1 MNQCS
6 NELTVLIRES
16 NIAMIE
22 ELYISNVA
30 LIDELQLECS
40 SGLNIFT
47 GETGAGKSVILN
59 AVGLALGERGTAGI
73 VRDGATNAKI
83 QIAVALPPDHPVWD
97 GFNDSEFADVL
108 DAEETLVLSRQINAS
123 GRSRC
128 HTNGQL
134 VSLTFLSAI
143 GDLLVDIHGQH
154 AHQSL
159 FRSETHLD
167 LLDTFG
173 KHEALKAEVS
183 KKYDELHAAQAQLA
197 DFSQTLRAAMQE
209 KDLLEFQ
216 LEELEEAQLQE
227 EEEED
232 LINERHLLS
241 NAETLFES
249 ANQLYEQLYGGDL
262 SESSTLDGLK
272 IASRTISK
280 LCELDG
286 SLSELNARFESTLYE
301 LEDIAYQIRD
311 YRDKIE
317 FNPHRLSEVEE
328 RLDVI
333 HRLKRK
339 YGDSISDILAY
350 QAQASQKLED
360 LQFGSERIEEL
371 KDQIHGVTQGAQ
383 KLAIELSKKRR
394 ETATQLES
402 LIERELQTLGMEKA
416 VFQILVSP
424 IESAEGPLEI
434 EGKRYE
440 LRTDGMDEIEFFI
453 SPNVGSEPKP
463 LAKIASGGE
472 ISRVML
478 ALKTVLAQIDLIPT
492 MIFDEIDAGIG
503 GRTADIVGQK
513 LKELSRYRQV
523 FCITHLPQ
531 IARFADQHFRVEK
544 SVEGNRTTITA
555 KLLTPEERVEE
566 VARMHG
572 GEATVT
578 TLAHARELLEGR

>member
-1 MNQCS
+1 
-6 NELTVLIRES
+6 
-16 NIAMIE
+16 
-22 ELYISNVA
+22 
-30 LIDELQLECS
+30 
-40 SGLNIFT
+40 
-47 GETGAGKSVILN
+47 
-59 AVGLALGERGTAGI
+59 
-73 VRDGATNAKI
+73 
-83 QIAVALPPDHPVWD
+83 VWD
-97 GFNDSEFADVL
+97 GFNDSEFADAL

-183 KKYDELHAAQAQLA
+183 KRYDELHVAQVQLA

-227 EEEED
+227 GEEED
-232 LINERHLLS
+232 LVNERHLLS

-286 SLSELNARFESTLYE
+286 SLSELNGRFESTVYE

-328 RLDVI
+328 RLDLI

-339 YGDSISDILAY
+339 YGDSISEILAY

-371 KDQIHGVTQGAQ
+371 KDQIHLVTQGAQ
-383 KLAIELSKKRR
+383 ELALELSTKRR

-402 LIERELQTLGMEKA
+402 LIESELQTLGMEKA

-440 LRTDGMDEIEFFI
+440 LRADGMDEIEFFI
-453 SPNVGSEPKP
+453 SPNIGSEPKP
-463 LAKIASGGE
+463 LTKIASGGE

-478 ALKTVLAQIDLIPT
+478 ALKTVLAQIDPIPT
-492 MIFDEIDAGIG
+492 MIYDEIDAGIG
-503 GRTADIVGQK
+503 GHTADIVGQK
-513 LKELSRYRQV
+513 LKELSRFRQV

-531 IARFADQHFRVEK
+531 IARFADQHFQVEK

-555 KLLTPEERVEE
+555 KRLTQDERIEEM
-566 VARMHG
+566 ARMHG
-572 GEATVT
+572 GETTIT
-578 TLAHARELLEGR
+578 TLAHARELLEEQ

>member
-1 MNQCS
+1 M
-6 NELTVLIRES
+6 LIREF

-59 AVGLALGERGTAGI
+59 AVGLALGERSTAGI

-97 GFNDSEFADVL
+97 GFNDSEFADAL

-173 KHEALKAEVS
+173 KHEALKAEVCE
-183 KKYDELHAAQAQLA
+183 KYDELHAAQAQLD

-227 EEEED
+227 GEEED
-232 LINERHLLS
+232 LVNERHLLS

-280 LCELDG
+280 LCELDD
-286 SLSELNARFESTLYE
+286 SLSELNGRFESTVYE

-328 RLDVI
+328 RLDLI

-339 YGDSISDILAY
+339 YGDSISEILAY

-371 KDQIHGVTQGAQ
+371 KDQIHLVTQGAQ
-383 KLAIELSKKRR
+383 KLAVELSKKRR

-424 IESAEGPLEI
+424 IESANGPLEL

-440 LRTDGMDEIEFFI
+440 LRPDGMDEIEFFI

-478 ALKTVLAQIDLIPT
+478 ALKTVLAQVDLIPT

-513 LKELSRYRQV
+513 LKELSRFRQV

-544 SVEGNRTTITA
+544 GVEGDRTTITA
-555 KLLTPEERVEE
+555 KLLTQEERVEE

-578 TLAHARELLEGR
+578 TLAHAKELLEGR

>member
-1 MNQCS
+1 
-6 NELTVLIRES
+6 
-16 NIAMIE
+16 MIE

-30 LIDELQLECS
+30 LIDELRLECS

-59 AVGLALGERGTAGI
+59 AVGLALGERSNAGV

-83 QIAVALPPDHPVWD
+83 QIAVALPTDHPVWD
-97 GFNDSEFADVL
+97 GFSDSEFADIL

-159 FRSETHLD
+159 FRSDTHLD

-173 KHEALKAEVS
+173 RHEAVKAEVG
-183 KKYDELHAAQAQLA
+183 KKYDELHATQAQLA
-197 DFSQTLRAAMQE
+197 DYSRTLREAMQE
-209 KDLLEFQ
+209 KDLLQFQ
-216 LEELEEAQLQE
+216 LDELEEAQLQE
-227 EEEED
+227 NEEET
-232 LINERHLLS
+232 LMNERHLLS
-241 NAETLFES
+241 NSEALFES

-262 SESSTLDGLK
+262 SETSTLDGLK
-272 IASRTISK
+272 TESRTISK
-280 LCELDG
+280 LSELDD
-286 SLSELNARFESTLYE
+286 SLSELNTRFESVLYE
-301 LEDIAYQIRD
+301 LEDIAYQVRD
-311 YRDKIE
+311 YRDKVE
-317 FNPHRLSEVEE
+317 FNPHRLTEVEE
-328 RLDVI
+328 RLDLI

-339 YGDSISDILAY
+339 YGDSTSEILAY
-350 QAQASQKLED
+350 QAQAAQKLEE
-360 LQFGSERIEEL
+360 LQFGSERIDEL
-371 KDQIHGVTQGAQ
+371 KDQIHLLTQEAQ
-383 KLAIELSKKRR
+383 KLALQLSNKRR
-394 ETATQLES
+394 ATATQLES
-402 LIERELQTLGMEKA
+402 LIERELQTLGMDKA

-434 EGKRYE
+434 DGKRYD
-440 LRTDGMDEIEFFI
+440 LRADGMDEIEFLI

-478 ALKTVLAQIDLIPT
+478 ALKTVLAQIDRIPT

-513 LKELSRYRQV
+513 LKELSRFRQV

-544 SVEGNRTTITA
+544 AVEEDHTTITA

-566 VARMHG
+566 MARMHG

-578 TLAHARELLEGR
+578 TIAHARELLGGE

>member
-1 MNQCS
+1 
-6 NELTVLIRES
+6 
-16 NIAMIE
+16 MIE

-59 AVGLALGERGTAGI
+59 AVGLALGERSNAGL

-97 GFNDSEFADVL
+97 GFNDSEFADTL
-108 DAEETLVLSRQINAS
+108 DTEETLVLSRQINAN

-159 FRSETHLD
+159 FRSDTHLD

-173 KHEALKAEVS
+173 KHEVLKTEVG
-183 KKYDELHAAQAQLA
+183 KKYDELHATQAQLA
-197 DFSQTLRAAMQE
+197 DYSRTLREAMQE

-216 LEELEEAQLQE
+216 LDELEEAQLQE
-227 EEEED
+227 DEEEA
-232 LINERHLLS
+232 LMNERHLLS

-272 IASRTISK
+272 TASRTISK
-280 LCELDG
+280 LSELDS
-286 SLSELNARFESTLYE
+286 SLSELNTRFESILYE
-301 LEDIAYQIRD
+301 SEDIVYQVRD
-311 YRDKIE
+311 YRDKVE
-317 FNPHRLSEVEE
+317 FNPHRLTEVEE
-328 RLDVI
+328 RLDLI
-333 HRLKRK
+333 QRLKRK
-339 YGDSISDILAY
+339 YGDSISEILAY
-350 QAQASQKLED
+350 QAQASQKLEE

-371 KDQIHGVTQGAQ
+371 RDQIHLLTQGAQ
-383 KLAIELSKKRR
+383 KLAIELSEKRR
-394 ETATQLES
+394 KTATQLES
-402 LIERELQTLGMEKA
+402 LVERELQSLGMEKA

-424 IESAEGPLEI
+424 IESVEGPLEI
-434 EGKRYE
+434 DGKHYD
-440 LRTDGMDEIEFFI
+440 LRADGMDEIEFFI

-513 LKELSRYRQV
+513 LKELSRFRQV

-544 SVEGNRTTITA
+544 EVEGERTTITA

-566 VARMHG
+566 MARMHG

-578 TLAHARELLEGR
+578 TLAHARELLEGE

>member
-1 MNQCS
+1 
-6 NELTVLIRES
+6 
-16 NIAMIE
+16 MIE

-59 AVGLALGERGTAGI
+59 AVGLALGERSTAGL

-83 QIAVALPPDHPVWD
+83 QLAVALPPDHPVWE
-97 GFNDSEFADVL
+97 GFNDSEFADTL
-108 DAEETLVLSRQINAS
+108 DAEETLVLSRQINAN

-173 KHEALKAEVS
+173 RHEALKTEVG
-183 KKYDELHAAQAQLA
+183 KKYDELHATQAQLDDYA
-197 DFSQTLRAAMQE
+197 RTLREAMQE

-216 LEELEEAQLQE
+216 LDELEEAQLQE
-227 EEEED
+227 GEEED
-232 LINERHLLS
+232 LVNEQHLLS

-272 IASRTISK
+272 TASRTISK
-280 LCELDG
+280 LSELDS
-286 SLSELNARFESTLYE
+286 SLSELNTRFESILYE
-301 LEDIAYQIRD
+301 SEDIVYQIRD
-311 YRDKIE
+311 YRDKVE
-317 FNPHRLSEVEE
+317 FNPYRLTEVEE
-328 RLDVI
+328 RLDLI

-339 YGDSISDILAY
+339 YGDSISEILAY
-350 QAQASQKLED
+350 QAQASKKLEE
-360 LQFGSERIEEL
+360 LQFGSERTEEL
-371 KDQIHGVTQGAQ
+371 KDQIHLLTQGAQ
-383 KLAIELSKKRR
+383 KLAIELSEKRR
-394 ETATQLES
+394 KTATQLES
-402 LIERELQTLGMEKA
+402 LVERELQSLGMEKA

-424 IESAEGPLEI
+424 IESAEGALEI
-434 EGKRYE
+434 DGKRYD
-440 LRTDGMDEIEFFI
+440 LRADGMDEIEFFI

-478 ALKTVLAQIDLIPT
+478 GLKTVLAQVDLIPT

-513 LKELSRYRQV
+513 LKELSRFRQV

-544 SVEGNRTTITA
+544 SVEDDRTTITA
-555 KLLTPEERVEE
+555 KLLTPEERIEE
-566 VARMHG
+566 MARMHG

-578 TLAHARELLEGR
+578 TLAHARELLEGE

>member
-1 MNQCS
+1 
-6 NELTVLIRES
+6 
-16 NIAMIE
+16 MIE

-59 AVGLALGERGTAGI
+59 AVGLALGERSTAGI

-97 GFNDSEFADVL
+97 GFSDSEFAEIL
-108 DAEETLVLSRQINAS
+108 DAEETLILSRQINAN

-173 KHEALKAEVS
+173 KHEALKAEVG

-197 DFSQTLRAAMQE
+197 DYSQTLREATQE

-216 LEELEEAQLQE
+216 LEELEDAQLQE
-227 EEEED
+227 GEEED
-232 LINERHLLS
+232 LVSERHLLS

-272 IASRTISK
+272 IGNRTISK
-280 LCELDG
+280 LCELDD
-286 SLSELNARFESTLYE
+286 SLSELNTRFESALYE

-328 RLDVI
+328 RLDLI

-339 YGDSISDILAY
+339 YGDSISEILAY
-350 QAQASQKLED
+350 QAEASQKLDD
-360 LQFGSERIEEL
+360 LQFGSERIGEL
-371 KDQIHGVTQGAQ
+371 KDQIHRVTQEAQ

-394 ETATQLES
+394 ETATQLEA
-402 LIERELQTLGMEKA
+402 LIESELQTLGMEKA
-416 VFQILVSP
+416 VFQILVSS

-440 LRTDGMDEIEFFI
+440 LRADGMDEIEFSI
-453 SPNVGSEPKP
+453 SPNVGSDPKP

-478 ALKTVLAQIDLIPT
+478 ALKTVLAQVDLIPT

-513 LKELSRYRQV
+513 LKELSRFRQV

-544 SVEGNRTTITA
+544 SVEGNRTTIGA

-578 TLAHARELLEGR
+578 TLAHARELLEEQ

>member
-1 MNQCS
+1 
-6 NELTVLIRES
+6 
-16 NIAMIE
+16 MIE

-30 LIDELQLECS
+30 LIDELQLECA
-40 SGLNIFT
+40 SGLNVLT

-59 AVGLALGERGTAGI
+59 AVGLALGERSNAGF

-83 QIAVALPPDHPVWD
+83 QIAVALPPDHPVWA
-97 GFNDSEFADVL
+97 GFNDSEFADAL

-128 HTNGQL
+128 HANGQL

-173 KHEALKAEVS
+173 RHEVLKAEVC
-183 KKYDELHAAQAQLA
+183 KKYDELHAAQAKLA
-197 DFSQTLRAAMQE
+197 DYSRTVREATQE

-227 EEEED
+227 GEEET
-232 LINERHLLS
+232 LGNERHLLS

-249 ANQLYEQLYGGDL
+249 ANQLYEQLYGDL
-262 SESSTLDGLK
+262 SESSTLDALK
-272 IASRTISK
+272 IADRTIAK
-280 LCELDG
+280 LHELDG
-286 SLSELNARFESTLYE
+286 SLSELNTRFESALYE

-328 RLDVI
+328 RLDLI

-350 QAQASQKLED
+350 QGQASQKLEE

-371 KDQIHGVTQGAQ
+371 KDQIRVVTDQAQ
-383 KLAIELSKKRR
+383 ELAVELSEKRK
-394 ETATQLES
+394 ETATQLEG

-434 EGKRYE
+434 ESKRYE
-440 LRTDGMDEIEFFI
+440 LRADGMDEIEFFI

-478 ALKTVLAQIDLIPT
+478 ALKTVLAQVDLIPT

-513 LKELSRYRQV
+513 LKELSRVRQV

-544 SVEGNRTTITA
+544 DEDGNRTTITA

-578 TLAHARELLEGR
+578 TLAHARELLEGQ

>member
-1 MNQCS
+1 
-6 NELTVLIRES
+6 
-16 NIAMIE
+16 MIE

-30 LIDELQLECS
+30 LIDELRLECS

-97 GFNDSEFADVL
+97 GFNDSEFANAL

-173 KHEALKAEVS
+173 KHEALKAEVCG
-183 KKYDELHAAQAQLA
+183 KYDELHAAQAQLD

-227 EEEED
+227 GEEED
-232 LINERHLLS
+232 LVNERHLLS

-286 SLSELNARFESTLYE
+286 SLSELNGRFESTVYE

-328 RLDVI
+328 RLDLI

-339 YGDSISDILAY
+339 YGDSISEILAY

-371 KDQIHGVTQGAQ
+371 KDQIHLVTQGAQ
-383 KLAIELSKKRR
+383 ELAVELSKKRR

-424 IESAEGPLEI
+424 IESANGPLEI

-440 LRTDGMDEIEFFI
+440 LRADGMDEIEFFI

-478 ALKTVLAQIDLIPT
+478 ALKTVLAQVDLIPT

-513 LKELSRYRQV
+513 LKELSRFRQV

-544 SVEGNRTTITA
+544 GVEGNRTTITA
-555 KLLTPEERVEE
+555 KLLTREERVEE

>member
-1 MNQCS
+1 
-6 NELTVLIRES
+6 
-16 NIAMIE
+16 MIE

-59 AVGLALGERGTAGI
+59 AVGLALGERSNAGL

-83 QIAVALPPDHPVWD
+83 QVAVALPADHPVWA
-97 GFNDSEFADVL
+97 GFNDSEFADTL
-108 DAEETLVLSRQINAS
+108 DTEETLVLSRQINAS

-159 FRSETHLD
+159 FRSDTHLD

-173 KHEALKAEVS
+173 KHDALKAEVG
-183 KKYDELHAAQAQLA
+183 KKYDELHATRAQL
-197 DFSQTLRAAMQE
+197 DDYSRTLREAMQE

-216 LEELEEAQLQE
+216 LDELEEAQLQE
-227 EEEED
+227 DEEEA
-232 LINERHLLS
+232 LMNERHLLS

-272 IASRTISK
+272 TASRTISK
-280 LCELDG
+280 LSELDS
-286 SLSELNARFESTLYE
+286 SLSELNTRFESILYE
-301 LEDIAYQIRD
+301 SEDIVYQIRD

-317 FNPHRLSEVEE
+317 FNPHRLTEVEE
-328 RLDVI
+328 RLDLI
-333 HRLKRK
+333 QRLKRK
-339 YGDSISDILAY
+339 YGDSISEILAY
-350 QAQASQKLED
+350 QAQASQKLEE
-360 LQFGSERIEEL
+360 LQFGSERTEEL
-371 KDQIHGVTQGAQ
+371 KDQIHLLTQGAQ
-383 KLAIELSKKRR
+383 KLAIELSEKRR
-394 ETATQLES
+394 KTATQLES
-402 LIERELQTLGMEKA
+402 LVERELQSLGMEKA

-424 IESAEGPLEI
+424 IESVEGPLEI
-434 EGKRYE
+434 DGKCYD
-440 LRTDGMDEIEFFI
+440 LRADGMDEIEFFI

-513 LKELSRYRQV
+513 LKELSRFRQV

-544 SVEGNRTTITA
+544 EVEGDRTTITA

-566 VARMHG
+566 MARMHG

-578 TLAHARELLEGR
+578 TLAHARELLEGE

>member
-1 MNQCS
+1 
-6 NELTVLIRES
+6 
-16 NIAMIE
+16 MIE

-30 LIDELQLECS
+30 LIDELRLECS

-59 AVGLALGERGTAGI
+59 AVGLALGERSNAGV
-73 VRDGATNAKI
+73 VRDGANNAKI
-83 QIAVALPPDHPVWD
+83 QIAVALPPDHPVWE

-108 DAEETLVLSRQINAS
+108 DAEETLILSRQINAS

-159 FRSETHLD
+159 FRSDIHLD

-173 KHEALKAEVS
+173 RHEALKAEVGE
-183 KKYDELHAAQAQLA
+183 KYDELHATQAQLA
-197 DFSQTLRAAMQE
+197 DYSRTLREAMQE
-209 KDLLEFQ
+209 KDLLQFQ
-216 LEELEEAQLQE
+216 LDELEEAQLQE
-227 EEEED
+227 NEEEA
-232 LINERHLLS
+232 LMNERHLLS
-241 NAETLFES
+241 NSETLFES

-272 IASRTISK
+272 TESRTISK
-280 LCELDG
+280 LSELDD
-286 SLSELNARFESTLYE
+286 SLSELNTRFESVLYE
-301 LEDIAYQIRD
+301 LEDIAYQVRD
-311 YRDKIE
+311 YRDKVE
-317 FNPHRLSEVEE
+317 FNPHRLTEVEE
-328 RLDVI
+328 RLDLI

-339 YGDSISDILAY
+339 YGDSTSEILAY
-350 QAQASQKLED
+350 QAQAAQKLEE
-360 LQFGSERIEEL
+360 LQFGSERIDEL
-371 KDQIHGVTQGAQ
+371 KDQIHLLTQQAQ
-383 KLAIELSKKRR
+383 KLALELSKKRR

-402 LIERELQTLGMEKA
+402 LIEGELQTLGMDKA

-434 EGKRYE
+434 DGKHYD
-440 LRTDGMDEIEFFI
+440 LRADGMDEIEFFI

-513 LKELSRYRQV
+513 LKELSRFRQV

-544 SVEGNRTTITA
+544 AVEEDRTMITA

-566 VARMHG
+566 MARMHG

-578 TLAHARELLEGR
+578 TIAHARELLEGE

>member
-1 MNQCS
+1 
-6 NELTVLIRES
+6 
-16 NIAMIE
+16 MIE

-40 SGLNIFT
+40 SGLNVFT

-59 AVGLALGERGTAGI
+59 AVGLALGERSNAGL
-73 VRDGATNAKI
+73 VRDGAPNAKI
-83 QIAVALPPDHPVWD
+83 QIAVALPPDHPVWA
-97 GFNDSEFADVL
+97 GFNDSEFADTL

-128 HTNGQL
+128 HANGQL

-173 KHEALKAEVS
+173 KHEALKVEVCE
-183 KKYDELHAAQAQLA
+183 KYDELHAAQAQLD

-227 EEEED
+227 GEEED
-232 LINERHLLS
+232 LGNERHLLS

-262 SESSTLDGLK
+262 SESSALDGLK
-272 IASRTISK
+272 IGSRTISK

-286 SLSELNARFESTLYE
+286 SLSELNGRFESTVYE

-328 RLDVI
+328 RLDLI

-339 YGDSISDILAY
+339 YGDSISEILAY

-371 KDQIHGVTQGAQ
+371 KDQIHLVTQGAQ
-383 KLAIELSKKRR
+383 KLAVELSKKRR

-424 IESAEGPLEI
+424 IESANGPLEI

-440 LRTDGMDEIEFFI
+440 LRADGMDEIEFFI

-478 ALKTVLAQIDLIPT
+478 ALKTVLAQVDLIPT

-513 LKELSRYRQV
+513 LKELSRFRQV

-544 SVEGNRTTITA
+544 GVEGDRTTITA

-578 TLAHARELLEGR
+578 TLAHARELLKGQ

>member
-1 MNQCS
+1 
-6 NELTVLIRES
+6 
-16 NIAMIE
+16 MIE
-22 ELYISNVA
+22 ELYISNVV

-59 AVGLALGERGTAGI
+59 AVGLALGERSTPGI

-83 QIAVALPPDHPVWD
+83 QIAIALPPDHPVWD

-173 KHEALKAEVS
+173 EHEALKAEVS
-183 KKYDELHAAQAQLA
+183 KKYDELHAAQAQLD

-339 YGDSISDILAY
+339 YGDSISEILAY

-383 KLAIELSKKRR
+383 KLAVELSKKRR

-424 IESAEGPLEI
+424 IESANGPLEI

>member
-1 MNQCS
+1 
-6 NELTVLIRES
+6 
-16 NIAMIE
+16 MIE

-59 AVGLALGERGTAGI
+59 AVGLALGERSTAGI

-173 KHEALKAEVS
+173 KHEALKAEAS
-183 KKYDELHAAQAQLA
+183 KKYDELHTAQAQLA

-227 EEEED
+227 GEEED

-339 YGDSISDILAY
+339 YGDSVSDILAY

-371 KDQIHGVTQGAQ
+371 KDQIHRVTQGAQ
-383 KLAIELSKKRR
+383 KLAVELSKKRR

-424 IESAEGPLEI
+424 IESANGPLEI

>member
-1 MNQCS
+1 
-6 NELTVLIRES
+6 
-16 NIAMIE
+16 MIE
-22 ELYISNVA
+22 ELYIRHVA
-30 LIDELQLECS
+30 LIDELQLEFS

-59 AVGLALGERGTAGI
+59 AVGLALGERSTPGI
-73 VRDGATNAKI
+73 VRDGMTNAKV
-83 QIAVALPPDHPVWD
+83 QIAVAPPPDHPVWSS
-97 GFNDSEFADVL
+97 FSDSEFTEVL

-123 GRSRC
+123 GRSRS

-173 KHEALKAEVS
+173 RHESLKSEVR
-183 KKYDELHAAQAQLA
+183 KKYDELRAAQAQLA
-197 DFSQTLRAAMQE
+197 DFAQTLREAMQQ

-216 LEELEEAQLQE
+216 LEELEEALLQE
-227 EEEED
+227 GEEEA
-232 LINERHLLS
+232 LANERHLLS

-262 SESSTLDGLK
+262 SESSTLDGLRT
-272 IASRTISK
+272 ASRTISK
-280 LCELDG
+280 LGEMDG
-286 SLSELNARFESTLYE
+286 SLSELNGRFESTLYE

-317 FNPHRLSEVEE
+317 FNPHRLAEVGE
-328 RLDVI
+328 RLDLI

-339 YGDSISDILAY
+339 YGDSVSEILAY

-360 LQFGSERIEEL
+360 LQVGSERIEEL
-371 KDQIHGVTQGAQ
+371 KDQIHLVTQQAQ
-383 KLAIELSKKRR
+383 KLAVELSKKRG

-402 LIERELQTLGMEKA
+402 LIEHELQTLGMEKA

-440 LRTDGMDEIEFFI
+440 LRADGMDEIEFLI

-478 ALKTVLAQIDLIPT
+478 ALKTVLAQIDPIPT
-492 MIFDEIDAGIG
+492 MIFDEVDAGIG
-503 GRTADIVGQK
+503 GRTADIVGEK
-513 LKELSRYRQV
+513 LKELSRFRQV

-544 SVEGNRTTITA
+544 SEDGNRTTITA
-555 KLLTPEERVEE
+555 KRLTPEERVEE
-566 VARMHG
+566 LARMHG

-578 TLAHARELLEGR
+578 TLAHARELLEGE

>member
-1 MNQCS
+1 
-6 NELTVLIRES
+6 
-16 NIAMIE
+16 MIE

-30 LIDELQLECS
+30 LIDELRLECS
-40 SGLNIFT
+40 SGLNILT

-59 AVGLALGERGTAGI
+59 AVGLALGERSNAGV
-73 VRDGATNAKI
+73 VRDGANNAKI
-83 QIAVALPPDHPVWD
+83 QIAVALPTDHPVWA
-97 GFNDSEFADVL
+97 GFNDSEFADAL

-159 FRSETHLD
+159 FRSDTHLD

-173 KHEALKAEVS
+173 RHEALKAEVGE
-183 KKYDELHAAQAQLA
+183 KYDELHATQAQLA
-197 DFSQTLRAAMQE
+197 DYSRTLREAMQE
-209 KDLLEFQ
+209 KDLLQFQ
-216 LEELEEAQLQE
+216 LDELEEAQLQE
-227 EEEED
+227 DEEET
-232 LINERHLLS
+232 LMNERHLLS
-241 NAETLFES
+241 NSETLFES

-272 IASRTISK
+272 TESRTISK
-280 LCELDG
+280 LSELDG
-286 SLSELNARFESTLYE
+286 SLSELNTRFESVLYE
-301 LEDIAYQIRD
+301 LEDIAYQVRD
-311 YRDKIE
+311 YRDKVE
-317 FNPHRLSEVEE
+317 FNPHRLTEVEE
-328 RLDVI
+328 RLDLI

-339 YGDSISDILAY
+339 YGDSTSEILAY
-350 QAQASQKLED
+350 QAQAAQKLEE
-360 LQFGSERIEEL
+360 LQFGSERIDEL
-371 KDQIHGVTQGAQ
+371 KDQIHLLTQQAQ
-383 KLAIELSKKRR
+383 KLALELSKKRR

-402 LIERELQTLGMEKA
+402 LIEGELQTLGMDKA

-434 EGKRYE
+434 DGKRYD
-440 LRTDGMDEIEFFI
+440 LRADGMDEIEFFI

-513 LKELSRYRQV
+513 LKELSRFRQV

-544 SVEGNRTTITA
+544 AVEEDRTMITA

-566 VARMHG
+566 MARMHG

-578 TLAHARELLEGR
+578 TIAHARELLEGE

>member
-1 MNQCS
+1 
-6 NELTVLIRES
+6 
-16 NIAMIE
+16 MIE

-59 AVGLALGERGTAGI
+59 AVGLALGERSTAGI

-227 EEEED
+227 GEEED

-383 KLAIELSKKRR
+383 KLAVELSKKRR

-424 IESAEGPLEI
+424 IESANGPLEI

-478 ALKTVLAQIDLIPT
+478 ALKTVLAQVDLIPT

>member
-1 MNQCS
+1 
-6 NELTVLIRES
+6 
-16 NIAMIE
+16 MIE

-59 AVGLALGERGTAGI
+59 AVGLALGERSTAGI

-183 KKYDELHAAQAQLA
+183 KKYDELHTAQAQLA

-227 EEEED
+227 GEEED

-328 RLDVI
+328 RLDLI

-371 KDQIHGVTQGAQ
+371 KDQIHRVTQGAQ
-383 KLAIELSKKRR
+383 KLAVELSKKRR

-424 IESAEGPLEI
+424 IESANGPLEI

>member
-1 MNQCS
+1 
-6 NELTVLIRES
+6 
-16 NIAMIE
+16 MIE

-30 LIDELQLECS
+30 LIDELQLEFS

-59 AVGLALGERGTAGI
+59 AVGLALGERSSSGI
-73 VRDGATNAKI
+73 VRDGAPNAKV
-83 QIAVALPPDHPVWD
+83 QIAVAPPSDHPLWNS
-97 GFNDSEFADVL
+97 FNDSEFADVL
-108 DAEETLVLSRQINAS
+108 AGEETLVLSRQINAN

-128 HTNGQL
+128 HTNGQM

-173 KHEALKAEVS
+173 RHESLKSEVR
-183 KKYDELHAAQAQLA
+183 KKYDELHALQAQLA
-197 DFSQTLRAAMQE
+197 DFSRELREAVRE
-209 KDLLEFQ
+209 KDLMEFQ
-216 LEELEEAQLQE
+216 LAELEDAQLQDG
-227 EEEED
+227 EED
-232 LINERHLLS
+232 TLENERHILS

-249 ANQLYEQLYGGDL
+249 ANQLYNQLYGSGQ
-262 SESSTLDGLK
+262 SEFSTLDGLK
-272 IASRTISK
+272 KADRTIST

-286 SLSELNARFESTLYE
+286 SLSELNTRLESALYE
-301 LEDIAYQIRD
+301 IEDIAYQIRD
-311 YRDKIE
+311 YRDKVE
-317 FNPHRLSEVEE
+317 FNPYRLAEIEE
-328 RLDVI
+328 RLDLI

-339 YGDSISDILAY
+339 YGNSILEILAY
-350 QAQASQKLED
+350 QAETSQTLEKI
-360 LQFGSERIEEL
+360 QVGSDRIEAL
-371 KDQIHGVTQGAQ
+371 KDQIHLITQGAQ
-383 KLAIELSKKRR
+383 DLAIELSKKRG

-402 LIERELQTLGMEKA
+402 LIERELRTLGMEKA

-424 IESAEGPLEI
+424 IESTDGPLEI

-440 LRTDGMDEIEFFI
+440 LRADGMDEIEFFI

-478 ALKTVLAQIDLIPT
+478 ALKTVLAQIDPIPT
-492 MIFDEIDAGIG
+492 MIYDEIDAGIG
-503 GRTADIVGQK
+503 GHTADIVGQK
-513 LKELSRYRQV
+513 LKELSRFRQV

-531 IARFADQHFRVEK
+531 IARFADQHYRVEK
-544 SVEGNRTTITA
+544 SEDDNRTTITA
-555 KLLTPEERVEE
+555 KQLTPEERVEE
-566 VARMHG
+566 MARMHG
-572 GEATVT
+572 GETTVT
-578 TLAHARELLEGR
+578 TLAHARELLEGQ

>member
-1 MNQCS
+1 
-6 NELTVLIRES
+6 
-16 NIAMIE
+16 MIE

-97 GFNDSEFADVL
+97 GFNDSEFADAL
-108 DAEETLVLSRQINAS
+108 DAEDTLVLSRQINAS

-173 KHEALKAEVS
+173 KHEALKVEVCE
-183 KKYDELHAAQAQLA
+183 KYDELHAAQAQLD

-227 EEEED
+227 GEEED
-232 LINERHLLS
+232 LVNERHLLS

-286 SLSELNARFESTLYE
+286 SLSELNGRFESTVYE

-328 RLDVI
+328 RLDLI

-339 YGDSISDILAY
+339 YGDSISEILAY

-371 KDQIHGVTQGAQ
+371 KDQIHLVTQGAQ
-383 KLAIELSKKRR
+383 KLAVELSKKRR
-394 ETATQLES
+394 ETGTQLES

-424 IESAEGPLEI
+424 IESANGPLEI

-440 LRTDGMDEIEFFI
+440 LRADGMDEIEFFI

-478 ALKTVLAQIDLIPT
+478 ALKTVLAQVDLIPT

-513 LKELSRYRQV
+513 LKELSRFRQV

-544 SVEGNRTTITA
+544 GVEGDRTTITA
-555 KLLTPEERVEE
+555 KLLTQEERVEE

-578 TLAHARELLEGR
+578 TLAHARELLKGQ

>member
-1 MNQCS
+1 
-6 NELTVLIRES
+6 
-16 NIAMIE
+16 MIE
-22 ELYISNVA
+22 ELYIRDVA
-30 LIDELQLECS
+30 LINELQLEFS

-59 AVGLALGERGTAGI
+59 AVGLALGERSTSGI

-83 QIAVALPPDHPVWD
+83 QIAIAPPSDHPVWD
-97 GFNDSEFADVL
+97 SFSDSEFADIL
-108 DAEETLVLSRQINAS
+108 DEEETLVLSRQINAS

-183 KKYDELHAAQAQLA
+183 KKYDELHTAQVQLA

-227 EEEED
+227 GEEED

-286 SLSELNARFESTLYE
+286 SLSELNGRFESTVYE

-360 LQFGSERIEEL
+360 LQFGSERVEEL
-371 KDQIHGVTQGAQ
+371 KDQIHLVTQGAQ

-513 LKELSRYRQV
+513 LKELSRFRQV

-544 SVEGNRTTITA
+544 SVEGDRTTITA
-555 KLLTPEERVEE
+555 KLLTQEERVEE

-578 TLAHARELLEGR
+578 TLAHARELLKGQ

>member
-1 MNQCS
+1 
-6 NELTVLIRES
+6 
-16 NIAMIE
+16 MIE
-22 ELYISNVA
+22 ELYIRDVA

-40 SGLNIFT
+40 AGLNIFT

-59 AVGLALGERGTAGI
+59 AVGLALGERGTSGI
-73 VRDGATNAKI
+73 VKDGATNAKI

-97 GFNDSEFADVL
+97 NFNDSEFADVL

-134 VSLTFLSAI
+134 VSLTFLSTI

-154 AHQSL
+154 VHQSL
-159 FRSETHLD
+159 FRSETHLN

-173 KHEALKAEVS
+173 SHEPLKAAVR
-183 KKYDELHAAQAQLA
+183 KKYNELHATQAQLA
-197 DFSQTLRAAMQE
+197 DFSQALREAMRE
-209 KDLLEFQ
+209 KDLLKFQ

-227 EEEED
+227 GEED
-232 LINERHLLS
+232 ALVNERHLLS

-262 SESSTLDGLK
+262 SESSMLDGLK

-280 LCELDG
+280 LCELDS
-286 SLSELNARFESTLYE
+286 SLSELEARFESTLYE

-311 YRDKIE
+311 YRDKVE
-317 FNPHRLSEVEE
+317 FNPHRLAEVEE
-328 RLDVI
+328 RLDLI

-339 YGDSISDILAY
+339 YGDSVAEILAY
-350 QAQASQKLED
+350 QAQASQTLRRIEV
-360 LQFGSERIEEL
+360 GSERIEEL
-371 KDQIHGVTQGAQ
+371 KDQINRVTEQAQ
-383 KLAIELSKKRR
+383 KLAVELSKQRR
-394 ETATQLES
+394 ETATRLES

-424 IESAEGPLEI
+424 IESAEGPLKI

-440 LRTDGMDEIEFFI
+440 LRVDGMDEIEFFI

-478 ALKTVLAQIDLIPT
+478 ALKTVLAQIDPIPT

-503 GRTADIVGQK
+503 GRTADIVGHK
-513 LKELSRYRQV
+513 LKELSRFRQV

-544 SVEGNRTTITA
+544 SVEGNLTTITA

-566 VARMHG
+566 MARMHG

-578 TLAHARELLEGR
+578 TLAHARELLEGK

>member
-1 MNQCS
+1 MDQCT
-6 NELTVLIRES
+6 NELTVLIREF
-16 NIAMIE
+16 NITMIE

-59 AVGLALGERGTAGI
+59 AVGLALGERSTAGI

-97 GFNDSEFADVL
+97 GFNDSEFANAL

-173 KHEALKAEVS
+173 KHEALKAEVCE
-183 KKYDELHAAQAQLA
+183 KYDELHAAQAQLD

-227 EEEED
+227 GEEED

-286 SLSELNARFESTLYE
+286 SLSELNGRFESTVYE

-328 RLDVI
+328 RLDLI

-339 YGDSISDILAY
+339 YGDSISEILAY

-371 KDQIHGVTQGAQ
+371 KDQIHLVTQGAQ
-383 KLAIELSKKRR
+383 ELAVELSKKRR

-424 IESAEGPLEI
+424 IESANGPLEI

-440 LRTDGMDEIEFFI
+440 LRADGMDEIEFFI

-463 LAKIASGGE
+463 LVKIASGGE

-478 ALKTVLAQIDLIPT
+478 ALKTVLAQVDLIPT

-513 LKELSRYRQV
+513 LKELSRFRQV

-544 SVEGNRTTITA
+544 GVEENRTTITA
-555 KLLTPEERVEE
+555 KLLTQEERVEE

>member
-1 MNQCS
+1 
-6 NELTVLIRES
+6 
-16 NIAMIE
+16 MIE
-22 ELYISNVA
+22 ELYIRNVA
-30 LIDELQLECS
+30 LIDELQLEFS
-40 SGLNIFT
+40 SGLNVFT

-59 AVGLALGERGTAGI
+59 AVGLALGERSPSGI

-83 QIAVALPPDHPVWD
+83 QIAVAPPPDHPVWNS
-97 GFNDSEFADVL
+97 FSDSEFADVL
-108 DAEETLVLSRQINAS
+108 DAEEMLVLSRQISAN

-128 HTNGQL
+128 HTNGQR

-159 FRSETHLD
+159 FRSGTHLD
-167 LLDTFG
+167 LLDIFG
-173 KHEALKAEVS
+173 GHEALKSQVR
-183 KKYDELHAAQAQLA
+183 KKYEELHTAQTQLA
-197 DFSQTLRAAMQE
+197 DFSQTLREATQE

-216 LEELEEAQLQE
+216 LEELADAQLQE
-227 EEEED
+227 GEED
-232 LINERHLLS
+232 ALNNERHILG

-262 SESSTLDGLK
+262 SEFSTLDGLK
-272 IASRTISK
+272 TASRTIFK

-301 LEDIAYQIRD
+301 LEDIVYQIRD
-311 YRDKIE
+311 YRDRVE
-317 FNPHRLSEVEE
+317 FNPHRLAEVEE
-328 RLDVI
+328 RLDLI

-339 YGDSISDILAY
+339 YGNSISEILAY
-350 QAQASQKLED
+350 QAQASQKLRRIGV
-360 LQFGSERIEEL
+360 GSEHIEAL
-371 KDQIHGVTQGAQ
+371 KDQINLVTQQVQ
-383 KLAIELSKKRR
+383 KLAIELSKKRG

-424 IESAEGPLEI
+424 IESAEGSLEI
-434 EGKRYE
+434 EGKCYE
-440 LRTDGMDEIEFFI
+440 LRTDGMDEIEFLI

-478 ALKTVLAQIDLIPT
+478 SLKTVLSQIDSIPT
-492 MIFDEIDAGIG
+492 MIYDEIDAGIG
-503 GRTADIVGQK
+503 GHTADIVGQK
-513 LKELSRYRQV
+513 LKELSRFRQV

-531 IARFADQHFRVEK
+531 IARFADQHFRVAK
-544 SVEGNRTTITA
+544 GVDGNRTTITA
-555 KLLTPEERVEE
+555 KRLTPEEQVEE
-566 VARMHG
+566 MARMHG
-572 GEATVT
+572 GETTVT
-578 TLAHARELLEGR
+578 TLAHARELLEEK

>member
-1 MNQCS
+1 
-6 NELTVLIRES
+6 
-16 NIAMIE
+16 MIE

-59 AVGLALGERGTAGI
+59 AVGLALGERSNAGL
-73 VRDGATNAKI
+73 VRDGSTNAKI

-97 GFNDSEFADVL
+97 GFNDSEFADTL
-108 DAEETLVLSRQINAS
+108 DTEETLVLSRQINAS

-159 FRSETHLD
+159 FRSDTHLD

-173 KHEALKAEVS
+173 RHEALKAEVGE
-183 KKYDELHAAQAQLA
+183 KYDQLHATQAQLDDYA
-197 DFSQTLRAAMQE
+197 RTLREAMQE

-216 LEELEEAQLQE
+216 LDELEEAQLQE
-227 EEEED
+227 DEED
-232 LINERHLLS
+232 TLTNERHLLS
-241 NAETLFES
+241 NAEALFES

-272 IASRTISK
+272 TASRTIAK
-280 LCELDG
+280 LSDLDS
-286 SLSELNARFESTLYE
+286 SLSELNTRFESILYE
-301 LEDIAYQIRD
+301 SEDIVYQIRD
-311 YRDKIE
+311 YRDKVE
-317 FNPHRLSEVEE
+317 FNPHRLTEVEE
-328 RLDVI
+328 RLDLI

-339 YGDSISDILAY
+339 YGDSISEILAY
-350 QAQASQKLED
+350 QAQASQKLEE
-360 LQFGSERIEEL
+360 LQFGSERTEEL
-371 KDQIHGVTQGAQ
+371 RDQIHLLTQQAQ
-383 KLAIELSKKRR
+383 KIAIELSEKRR

-402 LIERELQTLGMEKA
+402 LVERELQSLGMEKA

-424 IESAEGPLEI
+424 IESAEGALEI
-434 EGKRYE
+434 DGKRYD
-440 LRTDGMDEIEFFI
+440 LRADGMDEIEFFI

-513 LKELSRYRQV
+513 LKELSRFRQV

-544 SVEGNRTTITA
+544 SVEDDRTTITA

-566 VARMHG
+566 MARMHG

-578 TLAHARELLEGR
+578 TLAHARELLEGE